1 MTKAQANAEKLT
13 SGISPEVQTGKQMT
27 TRTPCGSMKETL
39 TIMTTRYGQTINKTG
54 LTIKARAP
62 QAGWIPQDTTGLGAT
77 NMAGT
82 DTFNVPVSKE
92 LPPPL
97 ISFHRP
103 FWIWIGMFYH
113 RRCKLIS
120 SLLDDCF
127 LHQQLASLRV
137 HQGTF
142 ASELTQTSKQ
152 TIACMN
158 SIEFLIS
165 RSLGPCDIVANQVA

>member
-13 SGISPEVQTGKQMT
+13 IGISPKVQTGKQMM

-39 TIMTTRYGQTINKTG
+39 TIMTTRYGQMISKTR
-54 LTIKARAP
+54 LTIKAKAP
-62 QAGWIPQDTTGLGAT
+62 QDPTGLGAT
-77 NMAGT
+77 NTAGT
-82 DTFNVPVSKE
+82 ERSTS
-92 LPPPL
+92 LSQRSYL
-97 ISFHRP
+97 HHSFPSIDR
-103 FWIWIGMFYH
+103 FWIWIEMFYH
-113 RRCKLIS
+113 RRCKLMS

-127 LHQQLASLRV
+127 LHQQLASLRIP
-137 HQGTF
+137 QGTI

-165 RSLGPCDIVANQVA
+165 RSLWPCDIVANQVA